1 MDSIKKKVVIL
12 DNNSQTSDTAI
23 LCQGESIYIGLTP
36 NGDPTVNYSWTP
48 TLGLSDPS
56 SSYPLASPL
65 TSTTYRL
72 IMSNGSCSDT
82 LFIPIVVESLVSIP
96 DTTLFICPGQS
107 VLLGDSAISA
117 FANFHWSPGIGLQS
131 DSTQFTLATPVSDT
145 TYKLVYS
152 LGTCKDSILYSI
164 EYQINGL
171 INLPT
176 LALCPGD
183 TIALNQAD
191 TTGGLS

>member
-1 MDSIKKKVVIL
+1 MFFQNNSAGATNYLWNFGDGSTSTLTNPAHTYPQSGVYQVTLYAYDNTGGNCNSVDSIKKKVVIL

-72 IMSNGSCSDT
+72 IMANGSCSDT

-117 FANFHWSPGIGLQS
+117 LANFHWSPGL
-131 DSTQFTLATPVSDT
+131 F
-145 TYKLVYS
+145 S
-152 LGTCKDSILYSI
+152 L
-164 EYQINGL
+164 
-171 INLPT
+171 
-176 LALCPGD
+176 
-183 TIALNQAD
+183 
-191 TTGGLS
+191 